1 MFKIMC
7 KLLAIASVIFTTS
20 VHAQSLLQLEVTIP
34 RLQVAEYH
42 KPYIAVWLE
51 DQKRNTTQIAVWYDV
66 EMENGKGEEWLA
78 DLRQWWRRGGRKLE
92 MPIDG
97 ITGATKGPGSHK
109 ITIDLASLLKNQRS
123 GDYKI
128 RVEASR
134 EVGGREL
141 LQIPITLP
149 IKSKDLPIT
158 VTGKRELD
166 QISLTIKE

>member
-1 MFKIMC
+1 MC
-7 KLLAIASVIFTTS
+7 RILAIASFVTS
-20 VHAQSLLQLEVTIP
+20 MSVYAQSPLTLEITIP

-42 KPYIAVWLE
+42 KPYVAVWLE
-51 DQKRNTTQIAVWYDV
+51 DQQRNTTQIAVWYDV

-92 MPIDG
+92 VPIDG
-97 ITGATKGPGSHK
+97 ITGATKGPGSHQLSL
-109 ITIDLASLLKNQRS
+109 DLASVLKNQTA
-123 GDYKI
+123 GEYKL

-149 IKSKDLPIT
+149 VNAKNLPVT

-166 QISLTIKE
+166 KITLTIEE

>member
-1 MFKIMC
+1 MFKIIC
-7 KLLAIASVIFTTS
+7 KLLAIASLVITAS
-20 VHAQSLLQLEVTIP
+20 AYAQSPLQLEIAIP

-42 KPYIAVWLE
+42 KPYVAVWLE
-51 DQKRNTTQIAVWYDV
+51 DQKRNTTQIAVWYDI

-97 ITGATKGPGSHK
+97 ITGATKGPGSHI
-109 ITIDLASLLKNQRS
+109 ITLELASLLKNQRS
-123 GDYKI
+123 GEYKI

-149 IKSKDLPIT
+149 IKSKDLPIS
-158 VTGKRELD
+158 VAGKRELD
-166 QISLTIKE
+166 HITLTIKE